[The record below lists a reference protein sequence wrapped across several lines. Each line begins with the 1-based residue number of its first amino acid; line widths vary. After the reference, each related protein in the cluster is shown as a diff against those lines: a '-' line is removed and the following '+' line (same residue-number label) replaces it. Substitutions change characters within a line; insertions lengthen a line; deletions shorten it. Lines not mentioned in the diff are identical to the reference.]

1 MIYLKRIIKKLNKY
15 IKDKNKRKYKSQYLK
30 KKYYFKYILKRSQKL
45 IKKSLLPINQIN
57 LSSSKKNLKIN

>member
-15 IKDKNKRKYKSQYLK
+15 IKDKNKRKYKNQYFK

-57 LSSSKKNLKIN
+57 LSSSKKKFKN